1 MCSAAHRWSLRTS
14 PTRAVTCR
22 AKTSIG
28 GRSYGAAQSIGANAT
43 VVCGNTIGRYAFIG
57 AGAVVT
63 RDIPDFALIV
73 GIPVAS
79 SAGCAS
85 AASNSTFARRAER

>member
-1 MCSAAHRWSLRTS
+1 LAR
-14 PTRAVTCR
+14 
-22 AKTSIG
+22 
-28 GRSYGAAQSIGANAT
+28 NAT

-73 GIPVAS
+73 GNPGRLVGWMCQCGIKLDLSRDAQKDEQATCNACGAS
-79 SAGCAS
+79 YVKRDGVVSE
-85 AASNSTFARRAER
+85 AADANATTKN